1 LKICIEQILI
11 KKELFLNITNTKLD
25 LDFVRS
31 QFPAFKDPLCKDWSF
46 FENAGGSYVPKH
58 VIHRLNNFMISTKV
72 QPYAEYPMSKIAGD
86 NMDEATELFAKMINA
101 KNKEIIIGG
110 STSVNLYVLSNA
122 LKYSLKPGDEVIV
135 TNQDHEANIS
145 PWRRLSEVGA
155 NIKEWKIN
163 VETAELDIESF
174 ENLLTDKTKI
184 VAVTHCSNIVGTVN
198 NLKKISEL
206 AHKKNAIVIGD
217 GVSFAP
223 HGFPDVKE
231 LGVDF
236 YTFSLYKTYGPHLA
250 LLYGKEHILKKLPNQ
265 NHQFL
270 EGNYPYTI
278 NPGGPNHE
286 ELVSLIG
293 IYEYMMELFQHHF
306 NTTNF
311 TVREKITEVNK
322 LISMHE
328 EEIANPILDYISKKN
343 DLNLIG
349 KNKIINKNRAPT
361 ISFTSKYKKSSEISN
376 ILVSNKIATRNDNFY
391 AWRCLEALKID
402 TDDGL
407 VRLSMSHYNSKTDTD
422 RIIEA
427 LEKI

>member
-1 LKICIEQILI
+1 
-11 KKELFLNITNTKLD
+11 LNISNTKLD

-46 FENAGGSYVPKH
+46 FENAGGSYVPQQ
-58 VIHRLNNFMISTKV
+58 VIDRLNNFMISTKV

-101 KNKEIIIGG
+101 NNKEIIIGG
-110 STSVNLYVLSNA
+110 STSINLYVLSNA

-163 VETAELDIESF
+163 PKTAELDIETF
-174 ENLLTDKTKI
+174 ETLLTDKTKI

-217 GVSFAP
+217 GVSYAP
-223 HGFPDVKE
+223 HGFPDVKD

-250 LLYGKEHILKKLPNQ
+250 LLYGKEQILKDLPNQ
-265 NHQFL
+265 NHEFL
-270 EGNYPYTI
+270 EGKYPYTI
-278 NPGGPNHE
+278 NPGGANHE

-293 IYEYMMELFQHHF
+293 IYEYFENLFNHHYPQKKIESI
-306 NTTNF
+306 
-311 TVREKITEVNK
+311 RSKIEKINN
-322 LISMHE
+322 LISIHE
-328 EEIANPILDYISKKN
+328 ENLANPLLKYLDERKDIK
-343 DLNLIG
+343 LIG
-349 KNKIINKNRAPT
+349 KNKINNKNRAPT
-361 ISFTSKYKKSSEISN
+361 ISFISLKKSSMEISN
-376 ILVSNKIATRNDNFY
+376 FLTCNNIATRNDNFY
-391 AWRCLEALKID
+391 AWRCLKALGISI
-402 TDDGL
+402 DDG
-407 VRLSMSHYNSKTDTD
+407 VIRISMTHYNTNEETEKL
-422 RIIEA
+422 INCIEM
-427 LEKI
+427 I

>member
-1 LKICIEQILI
+1 
-11 KKELFLNITNTKLD
+11 LNISNTKLD

-46 FENAGGSYVPKH
+46 FENAGGSYVPRQ
-58 VIHRLNNFMISTKV
+58 VIDRLNNFMVSTKV
-72 QPYAEYPMSKIAGD
+72 QPYAEYSMSKIAGE

-101 KNKEIIIGG
+101 NNREIIIGG
-110 STSVNLYVLSNA
+110 STSINLYVLSNA

-155 NIKEWKIN
+155 KIKEWKIN
-163 VETAELDIESF
+163 PETAELEIETF

-217 GVSFAP
+217 GVSYAP

-231 LGVDF
+231 LDVDF

-250 LLYGKEHILKKLPNQ
+250 LLYGKEEILKSLPNQ

-270 EGNYPYTI
+270 EGKYPYTI

-286 ELVSLIG
+286 ELASLIG
-293 IYEYMMELFQHHF
+293 IHEYIIELYNHHYDEK
-306 NTTNF
+306 NLSI
-311 TVREKITEVNK
+311 RDKIEKINLLVARHEQEV
-322 LISMHE
+322 
-328 EEIANPILDYISKKN
+328 ANPILEYFSKRK
-343 DLNLIG
+343 DLKLIG
-349 KNKIINKNRAPT
+349 KNKIVNKNRAPT
-361 ISFTSKYKKSSEISN
+361 IAFTSRNKTSKHLSEI
-376 ILVSNKIATRNDNFY
+376 LVKNKIATRNDNFY
-391 AWRCLEALKID
+391 AWRCLNALGID
-402 TDDGL
+402 TEDG
-407 VRLSMSHYNSKTDTD
+407 VIRISIVHYNTVSEINKL
-422 RIIEA
+422 IEVFNE
-427 LEKI
+427 LD

>member
-1 LKICIEQILI
+1 M
-11 KKELFLNITNTKLD
+11 NISNTKLD

-31 QFPAFKDPLCKDWSF
+31 QFPAFNDPLCKEWSF
-46 FENAGGSYVPKH
+46 FENAGGSYVPQQ
-58 VIHRLNNFMISTKV
+58 VIDRLNNFMISTKV
-72 QPYAEYPMSKIAGD
+72 QPYAEYPMSKIAGN
-86 NMDEATELFAKMINA
+86 NMDQATELFAKMINA
-101 KNKEIIIGG
+101 NKKEIIIGG
-110 STSVNLYVLSNA
+110 STSINLYVLCNA

-145 PWRRLSEVGA
+145 PWKRLLEVGA

-163 VETAELDIESF
+163 PKTAELEIDEL
-174 ENLLTDKTKI
+174 ENLLTEKTKI

-217 GVSFAP
+217 GVSYAP

-250 LLYGKEHILKKLPNQ
+250 LLYGKEEILKNLPNQ

-270 EGNYPYTI
+270 DGNYPYTI

-293 IYEYMMELFQHHF
+293 IYEYLMELYKHHF
-306 NTTNF
+306 NNDGLSI
-311 TVREKITEVNK
+311 RKKINEVNK
-322 LISMHE
+322 LIAIHE
-328 EEIANPILDYISKKN
+328 QEIANPLLNYISERKDFK
-343 DLNLIG
+343 LIG
-349 KNKIINKNRAPT
+349 KNKIEDKNRAPT
-361 ISFTSKYKKSSEISN
+361 ISFVVINKSSKEVSN
-376 ILVSNKIATRNDNFY
+376 FLVKNKIATRNDNFY
-391 AWRCLEALKID
+391 AWRCLEALNID
-402 TDDGL
+402 LDDGV
-407 VRLSMSHYNSKTDTD
+407 VRISLTHYNKRSEVEQL
-422 RIIEA
+422 I
-427 LEKI
+427 KILQKI